1 MIVFAQYYET
11 YQEFLK
17 LFEGKLEAVIDK
29 EGSTT
34 REFYEMCKKASRTGG
49 SKWEH
54 DAMFV
59 NLLLATSEYS
69 TFLELMRGEAL
80 DLEDEKEAADAEA
93 AKKAVADSESKE

>member
-49 SKWEH
+49 SN
-54 DAMFV
+54 AMFV